1 MAPPVVTQASR
12 PLKPNA
18 ARSDAGPRGFRRS
31 RRVAAWAAGLL
42 LAWVAI
48 RVATRRAL
56 ARFFRVPHVP
66 SGVTPAEVGLDAE
79 DVTIAGPHGRRL
91 RAWFVPAPVDGP
103 QPAALVLHGWTGS
116 ASLMLPIAKPLLA
129 AGLHVLVL
137 DARCHG
143 RSDDDD
149 FSSMPDFATDAEHAL
164 MWLRSD
170 PRVDPDS
177 VVLVGHSVGAGACLM
192 VAARDTRVAAV
203 VSISSM
209 ADPAEYMGRA
219 MRRRGVP
226 GIAVGFLLKEI
237 QRAVG
242 QRFNEFA
249 PLATIA
255 CLRMPVLLIHGDDDQ
270 VVPLADAQALRSA
283 ARAGTDLL
291 VIPGAGHSAVDGF
304 LSVAPEV
311 TVFLQRAIEPASEVG
326 TVGSVPRTTSSP
338 SRCG

>member
-1 MAPPVVTQASR
+1 VTQTSRLVAAAPAS
-12 PLKPNA
+12 
-18 ARSDAGPRGFRRS
+18 SDPGPHGFRRS
-31 RRVAAWAAGLL
+31 RRVAASAVGLL
-42 LAWVAI
+42 LAWAAI
-48 RVATRRAL
+48 RVATPRAL

-66 SGVTPAEVGLDAE
+66 SGVTPAEVGLDSE
-79 DVTIAGPHGRRL
+79 DVTIAGPHARLL
-91 RAWFVPAPVDGP
+91 RAWLVLAPVSGP

-129 AGLHVLVL
+129 AGLHVMLL

-149 FSSMPDFATDAEHAL
+149 FSSMPDFATDAERAL
-164 MWLRSD
+164 AWLRAD
-170 PRVDPDS
+170 PRVDPDR

-209 ADPAEYMGRA
+209 ADPAAYMGRA

-226 GIAVGFLLKEI
+226 AIAVGFLLREI

-249 PLATIA
+249 PLPRSRA
-255 CLRMPVLLIHGDDDQ
+255 C
-270 VVPLADAQALRSA
+270 AY
-283 ARAGTDLL
+283 
-291 VIPGAGHSAVDGF
+291 
-304 LSVAPEV
+304 
-311 TVFLQRAIEPASEVG
+311 
-326 TVGSVPRTTSSP
+326 
-338 SRCG
+338 RCC